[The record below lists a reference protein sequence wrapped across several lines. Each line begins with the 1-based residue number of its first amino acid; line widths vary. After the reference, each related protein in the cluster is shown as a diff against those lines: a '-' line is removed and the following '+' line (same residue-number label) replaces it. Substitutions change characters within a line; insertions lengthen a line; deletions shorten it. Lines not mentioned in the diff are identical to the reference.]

1 MGNDKDQRDPN
12 SDNQSGFRVKDN
24 RRFDSSGNERGETPN
39 TSTPKESGKSA
50 ASIPSHEGVGSPSE
64 IDFSSFIVSLG
75 TQALMQLGVVK
86 PPDGIAM
93 PVDRA
98 SAKQTIDIISMLSER
113 VKGNLTDDEE
123 KLVTEVLHSL
133 RMSYVK
139 AV

>member
-1 MGNDKDQRDPN
+1 MGSDKDKADPN
-12 SDNQSGFRVKDN
+12 SENQSSFRVKDN
-24 RRFDSSGNERGETPN
+24 RRFDSSGNERGEAPN
-39 TSTPKESGKSA
+39 TATPQENGKSA
-50 ASIPSHEGVGSPSE
+50 ASTPSNAGASSSSE

-93 PVDRA
+93 PVDKA

-113 VKGNLTDDEE
+113 VKGNLTEDEE

-133 RMSYVK
+133 RISYVK